1 MRTPAPEGEPP
12 ASPLTGEKAEAQK
25 PGVSAKPRRR
35 GKRPPH
41 PRSHGLQRQGP
52 PPAPRRRSV
61 LLPGCR
67 AATME
72 SPELLPPRGTRH
84 RTPFGGRGARRL
96 CSCVGS
102 GRPEGI

>member
-25 PGVSAKPRRR
+25 PGVSAKPRRL
-35 GKRPPH
+35 GKRRPH
-41 PRSHGLQRQGP
+41 P
-52 PPAPRRRSV
+52 APTACSDKAH
-61 LLPGCR
+61 LPLPGCR

-102 GRPEGI
+102 GWPEGI